1 MKKILR
7 LFIPILCV
15 LFALGSMPETVA
27 ALSGSFR
34 GDSVLDSVLGSA
46 LDSVTKSF
54 RFSSGPAGSPVR
66 NFLQPVG
73 NAAAGIAE
81 LALTAAKETAEQA
94 ENPAAE
100 APEEQDGTDRK
111 QAKDVISYY

>member
-46 LDSVTKSF
+46 LDSVRNSF
-54 RFSSGPAGSPVR
+54 RFSRTGRRPRPGLFSTGRQCGCR
-66 NFLQPVG
+66 N
-73 NAAAGIAE
+73 
-81 LALTAAKETAEQA
+81 
-94 ENPAAE
+94 
-100 APEEQDGTDRK
+100 R
-111 QAKDVISYY
+111 

>member
-46 LDSVTKSF
+46 LDSVRNSF
-54 RFSSGPAGSPVR
+54 RFSSGSSEQLDGIRKCLCRSGSRSPYE
-66 NFLQPVG
+66 G
-73 NAAAGIAE
+73 NSLCRRSGC
-81 LALTAAKETAEQA
+81 
-94 ENPAAE
+94 
-100 APEEQDGTDRK
+100 
-111 QAKDVISYY
+111 